1 MKLILRKV
9 FRNLNFKKNIFKK
22 YNINI
27 DIYNNKISYRRPS
40 IILRKYFEILLNS
53 TCPEHQDFRLYKDL
67 YICCCNIKHNTRFF
81 LSSFFLQHIT
91 LFLLFL
97 QYVNYMINIYDILEY
112 LYTLILFFEYSL
124 VS

>member
-53 TCPEHQDFRLYKDL
+53 TCPKHQDFRLYKDL
-67 YICCCNIKHNTRFF
+67 YICWCNIKHNTRFF
-81 LSSFFLQHIT
+81 FLLCFFNIL
-91 LFLLFL
+91 LCFFLFL
-97 QYVNYMINIYDILEY
+97 QYVNYMINIYDILKY